1 MVRPERV
8 GGVSGGDVVPRAQLA
23 PADTLEWLMS
33 EENPAV
39 AVLTHLRLL
48 GERDTGEMLALWN
61 ARNRYAPVTRIL
73 ESMRPDGSWTTP
85 GRDYQKYGGNLWQI
99 HFLGEL
105 FADGDDVRVRA
116 AATYAFSRQ
125 LADGSWSCNG
135 RPAAAIPCLTAN
147 VGRAL
152 ARLGFARDERI
163 VRALGYCVS
172 LYDAFGCLTCGTPG
186 RDGKPAAEWGASG
199 STLNGYCHM
208 LAPKLLLFL
217 AEVPRELWP
226 AGAEGLRDECVRVL
240 RDKEVFRCLPQ
251 ESREFLDLYYTAKSA
266 ERSGLR
272 EMYLR
277 DHPTLHYKDKPGWL
291 RFGYPLSYNSDAL
304 EALHA
309 LALHGEPWHS
319 GYVPALDA
327 VRAAASDDMRWTLR
341 TTFNGKMLADV
352 EEKGRPSRWLTWR
365 ALSVL
370 QHFGTANP
378 VAETA
383 VL

>member
-1 MVRPERV
+1 MGRDTTALR
-8 GGVSGGDVVPRAQLA
+8 DV
-23 PADTLEWLMS
+23 PAETVAWLTS
-33 EENPAV
+33 PDNPAV
-39 AVLTHLRLL
+39 AVLTRRHML
-48 GERDTGEMLALWN
+48 GEPRSADLDALW
-61 ARNRYAPVTRIL
+61 ARRNEYPPVARIL
-73 ESMRPDGSWTTP
+73 ELMAPDGTWTTP